1 MMVGIDTNILVRFV
15 TRDEPVQYR
24 AAKSLLSS
32 FTPQAPGYITVPTLV
47 ELVWVLNKS
56 CKVKR
61 DEVARA
67 LIELLREGGLVF
79 EQVEDVIDAVARFHV
94 GRADFADYLIERLG
108 RTAGCGCTMTF
119 DRDAASC
126 AGMRLLS
133 EDRDHNPNDSPA
145 PRSVSTPSTAK
156 IAAAMA

>member
-94 GRADFADYLIERLG
+94 GRADFADYLHAQSLVDQLYAQPAAWAERAL
-108 RTAGCGCTMTF
+108 RNV
-119 DRDAASC
+119 
-126 AGMRLLS
+126 AGMGAFS
-133 EDRDHNPNDSPA
+133 ADRTIREYVQHVWSA
-145 PRSVSTPSTAK
+145 PEGR
-156 IAAAMA
+156 